1 MPDADSHVL
10 INADLV
16 EKDGFRPGRIQ
27 EDVVSRYVEA
37 QRLNW
42 LELVSWG
49 SVVLT
54 RCVREYTT
62 QVAK

>member
-10 INADLV
+10 INPDLV

-27 EDVVSRYVEA
+27 EDVVSRYVKA